1 MKGMIRNQIIDIL
14 SDLGNHSL
22 LSLQS
27 VLCSVIHGIVFRAN
41 SREIVGVTFVLFQS
55 FVLCLLHGIGP
66 IILPFPI
73 RLLASEPDFAR
84 VT

>member
-1 MKGMIRNQIIDIL
+1 MA
-14 SDLGNHSL
+14 
-22 LSLQS
+22 
-27 VLCSVIHGIVFRAN
+27 FRAKL
-41 SREIVGVTFVLFQS
+41 REIVGVTFVVLFQS

-66 IILPFPI
+66 IILAFPI